1 MGSFVSINAACL
13 RGVEAVPVTV
23 EVAMSGGIPSIH
35 YVGMADGSVLE
46 GRQRVRSAL
55 RSAGYEL
62 PRKNIVVNL
71 TPGDIRKTGTGLDL
85 AIAVGILAGSGQIPL
100 NGLEGALFVG
110 ELTLDAMVR
119 PVRGEVA
126 YQILARDT
134 GRMLVGN
141 WIYDHVELS
150 GVRTGLLTGLG
161 ELKGG
166 LGEALCAY
174 PQGSAT
180 PPLRSVPLD
189 YADVIGQEGAKRG
202 VEIAA
207 AGGHNLIMVG
217 PPGSGKSSLAKAM
230 AGILP
235 PMTTEEAIVT
245 SKIYSVAGMKGSQ
258 IGLIRTRPFRA
269 PHYSASL
276 PAIIGGGAGADI
288 RPGEVTLAENG
299 ILFLDEYGQMPKSVL
314 EALRGPMEDR
324 KVTISRLRS
333 KLEYPASFMLV
344 AASNPCPC
352 GYYGEGD
359 RCRCTP
365 GQRLN
370 YLSKLSGPVM
380 DRIDIQLWLHP
391 VDTVK
396 LVGRKKGES
405 SEVVAG
411 RVLKAR
417 TLQKQRFAEDGIF
430 TNAEM
435 SNRLLEKHC
444 PLDEECRKVMEV
456 LIGRLG
462 LSARAYSRI
471 LKVARTIADLEMSRD
486 IRPEYLREAAGY
498 RFLDRLN
505 LDSL

>member
-180 PPLRSVPLD
+180 PPLRSAPLD
-189 YADVIGQEGAKRG
+189 YADVIGQEGAKRAC
-202 VEIAA
+202 VIAA
-207 AGGHNLIMVG
+207 VGGHGMLMIG
-217 PPGSGKSSLAKAM
+217 APGSGKTMLAQRLTT
-230 AGILP
+230 ILP
-235 PMTTEEAIVT
+235 PIDPAVQQEALRIH
-245 SKIYSVAGMKGSQ
+245 SVAGEPIDG
-258 IGLIRTRPFRA
+258 ILGGERPFRS
-269 PHYSASL
+269 PHHTASAAGL
-276 PAIIGGGAGADI
+276 LGGGRPV
-288 RPGEVTLAENG
+288 RPGEVSLAHG
-299 ILFLDEYGQMPKSVL
+299 GVLFLDELAEYPPSVL
-314 EALRGPMEDR
+314 DTLRQP
-324 KVTISRLRS
+324 
-333 KLEYPASFMLV
+333 LEEGCVRIVRVDGTYTFPCSFQLV

-352 GYYGEGD
+352 GYLGD
-359 RCRCTP
+359 PEVPCRCSIASIE
-365 GQRLN
+365 R
-370 YLSKLSGPVM
+370 YRARLSGPLL
-380 DRIDIQLWLHP
+380 DRIDLILSITRPDAGQVLHGEQGLSSASMAEQVQRGRAFRGWRRARENGEAESGRAGAP
-391 VDTVK
+391 G
-396 LVGRKKGES
+396 VG
-405 SEVVAG
+405 EVAL
-411 RVLKAR
+411 RAR
-417 TLQKQRFAEDGIF
+417 
-430 TNAEM
+430 
-435 SNRLLEKHC
+435 
-444 PLDEECRKVMEV
+444 EEGCALAIARSQH
-456 LIGRLG
+456 
-462 LSARAYSRI
+462 LSARGLARLCRI
-471 LKVARTIADLEMSRD
+471 ARTIADLDERADVERRHIM
-486 IRPEYLREAAGY
+486 EASMYGAEG
-498 RFLDRLN
+498 RL
-505 LDSL
+505 

>member
-1 MGSFVSINAACL
+1 MSEDRKKELRCSFCGKRQEQVNRIIAGPNVYICNECIDMCHNML
-13 RGVEAVPVTV
+13 
-23 EVAMSGGIPSIH
+23 
-35 YVGMADGSVLE
+35 YKDGENPPPPRAGASR
-46 GRQRVRSAL
+46 RQQAQPGPAQSRYDTDPLASCNV
-55 RSAGYEL
+55 
-62 PRKNIVVNL
+62 L
-71 TPGDIRKTGTGLDL
+71 TPAEIKAGL
-85 AIAVGILAGSGQIPL
+85 VQ
-100 NGLEGALFVG
+100 
-110 ELTLDAMVR
+110 
-119 PVRGEVA
+119 
-126 YQILARDT
+126 Y
-134 GRMLVGN
+134 
-141 WIYDHVELS
+141 
-150 GVRTGLLTGLG
+150 
-161 ELKGG
+161 
-166 LGEALCAY
+166 
-174 PQGSAT
+174 
-180 PPLRSVPLD
+180 
-189 YADVIGQEGAKRG
+189 VIGQEGAKRG

-471 LKVARTIADLEMSRD
+471 LKVARTIADLEMSRN